1 MNNVNNNLFEILNKK
16 ILIYDL
22 IIKMGIVAKKQGKG
36 FFALCPFHKEKTPSL
51 SISPEKNIALCMGC
65 RKGGSPVKFYSQL
78 KDIPTSEA
86 IQQLAKLFNINLPK
100 QKLKPEDPLI
110 SILKSANEFY
120 QKALLFILDRKEFSE
135 HPLLKYLFED
145 RKLNK
150 ELIKEFGLG
159 YSHKNTSALIKHL
172 VGKLNYKY
180 EDILKLGLISKK
192 NDSDKYF
199 DFFINRLMFPLID
212 LNGEIVGFCGRSLEN
227 NQNQT
232 QFNIPK
238 YLFNGHCKKEN
249 LLYRFFEHQ
258 KDIQNKKEVILC
270 EGFFD
275 VIAFYKIGMKNV
287 VASLGTNLN
296 RIQIASLK
304 KVTQNV
310 TVALDSDNAGKEA
323 EKKIS
328 FLLNKNSFRV
338 KVLHLPYNLDPDEY
352 ILSKQNN
359 ISLLKQKL
367 EERTKDYIFNQ
378 IEEFRRKELR
388 DNQINSNIQILLKYH
403 NRDNLEYFRN
413 KINEKYQIQT
423 DLFSFISIKDTNNE
437 LLQRK
442 KDKISLKGIIGS
454 YEKEISILTELF
466 LNQKYIDLVIEE
478 IYKYENINADVIDLI
493 RKIKDYSMKYSKE
506 EEKKNGINISNFKNV
521 YKEFLDHMSNSE
533 IVYNL
538 LLQVENNA
546 IFKQK
551 KRIKSQEYLK
561 DIFIPFQMK
570 DYSTIQQEIKKE
582 IQIIKAKINE
592 KNNNDEDYSP
602 EINKLWDELKQKEK
616 QLLNIQQNKFE
627 NKID

>member
-1 MNNVNNNLFEILNKK
+1 MNNVNNNLFEILNKN
-16 ILIYDL
+16 IPIYDL
-22 IIKMGIVAKKQGKG
+22 ITKMGIVVKKQGKG
-36 FFALCPFHKEKTPSL
+36 FFALCPFHKEKTPSF
-51 SISPEKNIALCMGC
+51 SVSTEKNIALCMSC

-78 KDIPTSEA
+78 KDIPASEA
-86 IQQLAKLFNINLPK
+86 IKQLAKFFNINLPK
-100 QKLKPEDPLI
+100 QKLKYEDPLT

-120 QKALLFILDRKEFSE
+120 QKALLFILDRKEFSK
-135 HPLLKYLFED
+135 HPLLKYLFEE

-150 ELIKEFGLG
+150 ELIQEFGLG
-159 YSHKNTSALIKHL
+159 YSHKNSRALIKHL
-172 VGKLNYKY
+172 VEKLNYKY

-192 NDSDKYF
+192 NDSDEYF
-199 DFFINRLMFPLID
+199 DFFINRLIFPLTD
-212 LNGEIVGFCGRSLEN
+212 ENGKIIGFCGRSLEN
-227 NQNQT
+227 KQNKT

-238 YLFNGHCKKEN
+238 YLFNSQFKKEN
-249 LLYRFFEHQ
+249 FLYRFFEHQ
-258 KDIQNKKEVILC
+258 KNIQDKKEVILC

-287 VASLGTNLN
+287 VANLGTNLN
-296 RIQIASLK
+296 RIQITSLK

-338 KVLHLPYNLDPDEY
+338 KVLNFPSNLDPDEY
-352 ILSKQNN
+352 ILSKKNN

-378 IEEFRRKELR
+378 IEEFRKQNLR
-388 DNQINSNIQILLKYH
+388 DDQINSNINILLKYH
-403 NRDNLEYFRN
+403 NRDNLEYFQN

-423 DLFSFISIKDTNNE
+423 NLFSFISMKEINNQ
-437 LLQRK
+437 LLQST

-454 YEKEISILTELF
+454 YEKEISLLTELF
-466 LNQKYIDLVIEE
+466 LNQEYIDLVIEE

-493 RKIKDYSMKYSKE
+493 RKIKDYYMKYLKE
-506 EEKKNGINISNFKNV
+506 EEKNGINISNFKNV
-521 YKEFLDHMSNSE
+521 YKEFLNHMLNSK

-538 LLQVENNA
+538 LLQVENNP

-551 KRIKSQEYLK
+551 KRIQSQEYLK
-561 DIFIPFQMK
+561 DIFIPFKMK

-582 IQIIKAKINE
+582 IKIIKNKINE
-592 KNNNDEDYSP
+592 KNNNDEDDSP
-602 EINKLWDELKQKEK
+602 ETNKLWDELKQKEK
-616 QLLNIQQNKFE
+616 QLSNIQQNQFE
-627 NKID
+627 NKI

>member
-1 MNNVNNNLFEILNKK
+1 MNNVNNNLFEILNKN
-16 ILIYDL
+16 IPIYDL
-22 IIKMGIVAKKQGKG
+22 ITKMGIVVKKQGKG
-36 FFALCPFHKEKTPSL
+36 FFALCPFHEEKTPSF
-51 SISPEKNIALCMGC
+51 SVSTEKNIALCMSC

-100 QKLKPEDPLI
+100 QKLKPEDPLT

-120 QKALLFILDRKEFSE
+120 QKALLFILDKKEFSE
-135 HPLLKYLFED
+135 HPLLKYLFEE

-150 ELIKEFGLG
+150 ELIQEFGLG
-159 YSHKNTSALIKHL
+159 YSHKNSSALIKHL

-192 NDSDKYF
+192 NDSDEYF
-199 DFFINRLMFPLID
+199 DFFINRLMFPLTD
-212 LNGEIVGFCGRSLEN
+212 ENGKIVGFCGRSLEN
-227 NQNQT
+227 NQNKT
-232 QFNIPK
+232 QFHIPK
-238 YLFNGHCKKEN
+238 YLFNNQFKKEN
-249 LLYRFFEHQ
+249 FLYRFFEHQ
-258 KDIQNKKEVILC
+258 KDIQDKKEVILC

-304 KVTQNV
+304 KVTQNI

-338 KVLHLPYNLDPDEY
+338 KVLNFPSNLDPDEY
-352 ILSKQNN
+352 ILSKKNN
-359 ISLLKQKL
+359 ISFLKQKL

-378 IEEFRRKELR
+378 IEEFRKQNLR
-388 DNQINSNIQILLKYH
+388 DDQINSNINILLKYH
-403 NRDNLEYFRN
+403 NRENLEYFQN

-423 DLFSFISIKDTNNE
+423 DLFSFISMKEINNQ
-437 LLQRK
+437 LLQST

-454 YEKEISILTELF
+454 YEKEISLLTELF
-466 LNQKYIDLVIEE
+466 LNQEYIDLVIEE

-493 RKIKDYSMKYSKE
+493 RKIKDYSMKYLKE
-506 EEKKNGINISNFKNV
+506 EEENGINISNFKNV
-521 YKEFLDHMSNSE
+521 YKEFLNHMLNSK

-538 LLQVENNA
+538 LLQVENNP

-551 KRIKSQEYLK
+551 KRIQSQEYLK
-561 DIFIPFQMK
+561 DIFIPFKMK
-570 DYSTIQQEIKKE
+570 DYSRIQQEIKKE

-592 KNNNDEDYSP
+592 QNNNDEDDSP
-602 EINKLWDELKQKEK
+602 ETDKLWDELKQKEK
-616 QLLNIQQNKFE
+616 QLSNIQQNQFE
-627 NKID
+627 NKIE